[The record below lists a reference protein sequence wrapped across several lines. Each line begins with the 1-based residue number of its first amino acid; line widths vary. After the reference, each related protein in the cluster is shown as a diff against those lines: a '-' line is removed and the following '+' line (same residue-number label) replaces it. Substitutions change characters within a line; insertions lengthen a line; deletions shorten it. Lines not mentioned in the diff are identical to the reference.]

1 MYRISITYNMYNVHD
16 IYQLSAPCTEY
27 PRCRY
32 SYSLRTYNCTFTKY
46 SELTTCTKYSR
57 RSTLYRKKK
66 LYRIFRTYNMYTVQ
80 ESKYVQ
86 DNVYI
91 VHCTGSK
98 TCTGYLGRTRFTL
111 YSVQEVKHVH
121 NEKGQE

>member
-27 PRCRY
+27 SRCRY
-32 SYSLRTYNCTFTKY
+32 SYSLRTYNCTCTEY
-46 SELTTCTKYSR
+46 SGLQHVQNIQDVVHCTG
-57 RSTLYRKKK
+57 KK
-66 LYRIFRTYNMYTVQ
+66 V
-80 ESKYVQ
+80 VQ
-86 DNVYI
+86 DIQNVQH

-111 YSVQEVKHVH
+111 YSVQEVKHVQ